1 MTTIGLQA
9 ILKLSE
15 SKLYDYFI
23 AQCPEGV
30 HLKGVDDYKYI
41 ACNKTTSQVF
51 GLNDPN
57 DMIGSTIHDLDKKFM
72 RKFWGD
78 TYADNIAKLDH
89 QVKDSGEAVFSNNDI
104 LLNGLNQVRIQNLVK
119 FPFKGKNNKVT
130 AILSITNDLTKNA
143 DLFYLWD
150 LYKKMHKNMA
160 SAITNF
166 AAYLKIDK
174 DLMHNPIT
182 EKEIISLLN
191 LIRNQSHRGTKKS

>member
-1 MTTIGLQA
+1 MTAIEPQA

-23 AQCPEGV
+23 AQCSGGA
-30 HLKGVDDYKYI
+30 HLKGVNDYKYI
-41 ACNKTTSQVF
+41 TCNKTTSQVF
-51 GLNDPN
+51 GLDDPN
-57 DMIGSTIHDLDKKFM
+57 DMIGFTIHDLDRKFM

-78 TYADNIAKLDH
+78 DYADNIAKLDH

-130 AILSITNDLTKNA
+130 AILSITNDLTKNT

-150 LYKKMHKNMA
+150 LYKKMHKDMA

-166 AAYLKIDK
+166 AAYLKMDK
-174 DLMHNPIT
+174 DFFQVPVT

-191 LIRNQSHRGTKKS
+191 LIKNQSHRGTKKS